1 MPMTQAQRDAN
12 NYASL
17 LGMPLPYDASG
28 NPSGGSAANQT
39 AAPAP
44 AAPSNGA
51 AYNADGSAA
60 AGYTFKPGVGYVKD
74 ASAPT
79 AAAQVNA
86 NQASPATASPA
97 MGGPSVGE
105 ANQLN
110 EQPTQTMS
118 QDSNSVSGSTGDQFF
133 LNGQDQSGFDPS
145 MLPSNAGQTGYNG
158 GSGTLT
164 GGGGSPT
171 IYQQGGTSGS
181 SGTGQM
187 QNPQQS
193 ATGSKGGGFG
203 SIGAN
208 GTTPQNYTS
217 ITPRNSGINTSGA
230 ATAYINDTNAAYK
243 AAQQANQQMYNT
255 VNGEFNQN
263 KADLS
268 GGYAQMLGL
277 TQNLGASETAQN
289 QQLTQQQTSD
299 ATQRAISQGLGN
311 TTVLSGMQQG
321 AQNQGQLRQLGINN
335 QVAQQQLGVLNT
347 SISGMQQNSLNQAG
361 FQERVSNPYPNT
373 SGYLQAIQMGGSGS
387 GGFYGK

>member
-17 LGMPLPYDASG
+17 LGMPLPYDANG
-28 NPSGGSAANQT
+28 NPAGG
-39 AAPAP
+39 AAPNTGSQP
-44 AAPSNGA
+44 AA
-51 AYNADGSAA
+51 
-60 AGYTFKPGVGYVKD
+60 
-74 ASAPT
+74 AP
-79 AAAQVNA
+79 AAAQVAANQQQPANA
-86 NQASPATASPA
+86 NAPMA
-97 MGGPSVGE
+97 GPSVGD
-105 ANQLN
+105 ANYDVMNQ
-110 EQPTQTMS
+110 QPTQTMS
-118 QDSNSVSGSTGDQFF
+118 QNGNSVSGSTGDQFF

-145 MLPSNAGQTGYNG
+145 MLPSNAGQQSGYNG
-158 GSGTLT
+158 GSGTMT
-164 GGGGSPT
+164 GGGGSG
-171 IYQQGGTSGS
+171 QQ
-181 SGTGQM
+181 

-193 ATGSKGGGFG
+193 ASGSKGGGFG

-208 GTTPQNYTS
+208 GVTPQNYTS

-311 TTVLSGMQQG
+311 TTVMSGMQQG